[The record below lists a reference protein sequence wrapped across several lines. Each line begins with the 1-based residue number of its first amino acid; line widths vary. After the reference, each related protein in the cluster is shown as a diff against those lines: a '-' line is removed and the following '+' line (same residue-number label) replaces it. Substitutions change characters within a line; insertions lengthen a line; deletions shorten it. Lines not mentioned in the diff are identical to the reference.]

1 MVAVFVAYTLEKMIN
16 FPLKQTAEAHVDYLQ
31 CAGVFQAVVSIR
43 CLEQKLDCI
52 FSKFLFLFFRHAFI
66 LKHVAGS

>member
-16 FPLKQTAEAHVDYLQ
+16 FPLKQTSEAHVDYLQ

-52 FSKFLFLFFRHAFI
+52 FSKFLFFRHAFI